1 MQLAR
6 LFAAAVLAAVALSV
20 DAGPQ
25 GTYAAEGKT
34 LSRQE
39 VNARNLLAPRFR
51 GQAVMKAKGGFGG
64 AGKDKC
70 NNDGDCSKGKFCNMA
85 LKDTECQKGSD
96 SGGFR

>member
-34 LSRQE
+34 LSQQE

-51 GQAVMKAKGGFGG
+51 G
-64 AGKDKC
+64 
-70 NNDGDCSKGKFCNMA
+70 
-85 LKDTECQKGSD
+85 
-96 SGGFR
+96 RP